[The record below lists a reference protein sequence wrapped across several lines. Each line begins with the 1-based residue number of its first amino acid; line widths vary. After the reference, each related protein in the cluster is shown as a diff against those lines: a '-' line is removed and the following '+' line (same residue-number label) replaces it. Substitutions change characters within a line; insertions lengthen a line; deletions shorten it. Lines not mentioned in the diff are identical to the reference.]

1 MPEALRVTYAA
12 PKGIEPVSRAVA
24 SNIRRLRNQQE
35 LSQQELGNRCGLQ
48 QRAIK
53 RIEECEG
60 NPLLCT
66 VYRISCGLGVSLNR
80 LTYDGSREVA

>member
-12 PKGIEPVSRAVA
+12 PKGIEPVSRTVGR
-24 SNIRRLRNQQE
+24 NIRRLRNQQE
-35 LSQQELGNRCGLQ
+35 LSQQKLGSRCGLQ

-53 RIEECEG
+53 RIEDSEG

-66 VYRISCGLGVSLNR
+66 VYRIACGLGVSLNR
-80 LTYDGSREVA
+80 LVYDGSREMA